1 VGGWSTPCPS
11 CFTFGKKTHYPLY
24 NRLGGS
30 HGRSGRVRKISPPPR
45 FDPWIVQHVAS
56 RYTYYVCVSW
66 IYYEL
71 YWCYLIQCVATSALS
86 HRLFRSSLQSA
97 PLRAHYT
104 YCLSFSKPR
113 LCCWWNTMVNKTGYV
128 YNVTFKRFRLTITE
142 LEKQS
147 ILQILSVC
155 VCVCV
160 CVRVCVALF
169 TQHA

>member
-1 VGGWSTPCPS
+1 
-11 CFTFGKKTHYPLY
+11 
-24 NRLGGS
+24 
-30 HGRSGRVRKISPPPR
+30 
-45 FDPWIVQHVAS
+45 
-56 RYTYYVCVSW
+56 
-66 IYYEL
+66 
-71 YWCYLIQCVATSALS
+71 
-86 HRLFRSSLQSA
+86 
-97 PLRAHYT
+97 
-104 YCLSFSKPR
+104 
-113 LCCWWNTMVNKTGYV
+113 MVNKTGYV